1 MKRENAETA
10 KKAIGI
16 LGNLLKAATKAKKSK
31 TTDKPRAGGLAGVSS
46 EPSKSDG
53 CGACGSK

>member
-16 LGNLLKAATKAKKSK
+16 LGNLLKAASKAKKSK
-31 TTDKPRAGGLAGVSS
+31 STDKPRASGLAGVSPQPAKS
-46 EPSKSDG
+46 EG